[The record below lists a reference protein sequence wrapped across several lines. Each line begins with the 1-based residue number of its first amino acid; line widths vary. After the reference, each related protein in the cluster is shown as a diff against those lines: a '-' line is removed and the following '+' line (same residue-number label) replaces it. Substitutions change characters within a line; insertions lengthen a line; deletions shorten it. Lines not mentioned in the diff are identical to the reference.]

1 MEKSPS
7 WNLSEIYRGAEDPEL
22 YKDLNATHER
32 AVSFCLSYKDKIDD
46 TALDARALYSAIK
59 EYESIHEQGLKPKL
73 FAYLIYSSNTQ
84 DNKYQSLFQD
94 VSEKWHKI
102 LNETAFFILELT
114 ALPETLLSELAS
126 HSYLSD
132 YRHFLLRLI
141 PKKPYTLSLEEE
153 KIIKTKDLSGKKAFA
168 LLYDEL
174 IGSISF
180 PVEIDSKIR
189 QSGVEQIRYVLRLS
203 DSLLREKT
211 FDIYL
216 HRLGEH
222 EIVFK
227 NIINALILDHY
238 QEEKKRG
245 FSSPMH
251 NMHLLNEVNE
261 DMIEAMMRVTEE
273 NYPLIRR
280 YFRTKAELLGLKRLK
295 DSDIFAPL
303 QQETVHITFK
313 DAKKIALDAL
323 NGVDPVFYSIA
334 SDLFE
339 KKRIDAEMRKGKLN
353 GAFCKCGPP
362 SQPPYI
368 SMTYSGNIKDLI
380 TLTHELGHGIHYRLA
395 SKQSY
400 LNFEPRPVLAE
411 TASTFFE
418 LIINAHLLEK
428 NEFQKQKYRL
438 IASQIEGFY
447 ITIFRQNVL
456 TRFELAMHN
465 LRRDHML
472 TGEEICNLWWEENYR
487 LFGKTVE
494 MTPACKWGWTSI
506 PHFIHLPFYCYSY
519 IFGNLLAIIL
529 YQNYI
534 DYGWNFLEKIIEVLS
549 SGSSRPP
556 IQILNEI
563 GLDPQNRSFWEK
575 PFDFIGRMVDSLEK
589 LACFQR

>member
-1 MEKSPS
+1 MKNSPS

-22 YKDLNATHER
+22 YKDLNAAYVR

-46 TALDARALYSAIK
+46 TALDARTLCSAIK
-59 EYESIHEQGLKPKL
+59 EYESIHEQGLKPKV
-73 FAYLIYSSNTQ
+73 FAFLIYSSNTL

-126 HSYLSD
+126 HPCLSD

-153 KIIKTKDLSGKKAFA
+153 KIIKTKELSGKQAFA

-174 IGSISF
+174 IGSLSF
-180 PVEIDSKIR
+180 PVEINGKIR
-189 QSGVEQIRYVLRLS
+189 QSGIDQIRHVLQLP
-203 DSLLREKT
+203 DPLLREKT
-211 FDIYL
+211 LDIYL

-227 NIINALILDHY
+227 NIINALMLDYH
-238 QEEKKRG
+238 QEERIRG

-261 DMIEAMMRVTEE
+261 EMIETMMMVTEE

-295 DSDIFAPL
+295 VSDIFAPL
-303 QQETVHITFK
+303 QEETFHITFK
-313 DAKKIALDAL
+313 DATEIVLDAL
-323 NGVDPVFYSIA
+323 KGLDPVFYSIA
-334 SDLFE
+334 SDLFK
-339 KKRIDAEMRKGKLN
+339 KKRIDAETRKGKLN

-362 SQPPYI
+362 SQAPYI
-368 SMTYSGNIKDLI
+368 SMAYSGNIKDII
-380 TLTHELGHGIHYRLA
+380 TLAHELGHGIHYRLA

-400 LNFEPRPVLAE
+400 LNFEPRPVIAE

-418 LIINAHLLEK
+418 LVINAHLLEK
-428 NEFQKQKYRL
+428 DEFQDWKYRL
-438 IASQIEGFY
+438 VASQIEGFY

-456 TRFELAMHN
+456 TRFELSMHN
-465 LRRDHML
+465 LRRDHRL
-472 TGEEICNLWWEENYR
+472 TGEEISNIWWEENYR
-487 LFGKTVE
+487 LFGETVE
-494 MTPACKWGWTSI
+494 ITPACKWGWISI

-534 DYGWNFLEKIIEVLS
+534 DYGWNFLEKVIEILS
-549 SGSSRPP
+549 GGSSRPS

-575 PFDFIGRMVDSLEK
+575 AFDYIGRMVDFMEK
-589 LACFQR
+589 SKR

>member
-1 MEKSPS
+1 MENSPS
-7 WNLSEIYRGAEDPEL
+7 WNLSEIYRGAEDPEI
-22 YKDLNATHER
+22 YKDLNAAHER
-32 AVSFCLSYKDKIDD
+32 AVSFSLAYKDKIDD
-46 TALDARALYSAIK
+46 TALDARKLCSAIK
-59 EYESIHEQGLKPKL
+59 EYESIYEQGLKPEL
-73 FAYLIYSSNTQ
+73 FAYLIYSSNTR
-84 DNKYQSLFQD
+84 DNRYQNLFQD
-94 VSEKWHKI
+94 VGEKWHKI

-114 ALPETLLSELAS
+114 ALPESLLSEQSS
-126 HSYLSD
+126 HPCLSD
-132 YRHFLLRLI
+132 YRRFLLRLI

-227 NIINALILDHY
+227 NIINALILDHHL
-238 QEEKKRG
+238 EDKKRG
-245 FSSPMH
+245 FSSPIH
-251 NMHLLNEVNE
+251 DRHLLNEVTE
-261 DMIEAMMRVTEE
+261 DMIEMMMRVTEE

-280 YFRTKAELLGLKRLK
+280 YFRTKADLLGLKRLK
-295 DSDIFAPL
+295 ACDIFAPL
-303 QQETVHITFK
+303 QQETVHISFK
-313 DAKKIALDAL
+313 DAKKIVLDAL
-323 NGVDPVFYSIA
+323 NGLDPLFYSIA
-334 SDLFE
+334 SDFFE
-339 KKRIDAEMRKGKLN
+339 KKRIDAETRKGKLN

-380 TLTHELGHGIHYRLA
+380 TLAHELGHGIHYTLA
-395 SKQSY
+395 SKQSC

-411 TASTFFE
+411 TAATFFE

-428 NEFQKQKYRL
+428 EEFQGRRRSL

-456 TRFELAMHN
+456 TRFELAMHH
-465 LRRDHML
+465 LRRDHL
-472 TGEEICNLWWEENYR
+472 LSGEEISNLWREENYR

-529 YQNYI
+529 YQNYM
-534 DYGWNFLEKIIEVLS
+534 DYGRRFLEKVIEILS

-556 IQILNEI
+556 IQMLNEI
-563 GLDPQNRSFWEK
+563 GLDPRNRSFWENA
-575 PFDFIGRMVDSLEK
+575 FDFIGRTVDSMEK
-589 LACFQR
+589 NRH